1 MKSNN
6 PIKKYLKCLM
16 LFCIFK
22 YIIKTNKMNNIKDI
36 IIGIF
41 AVIGFAAMVTGF
53 TNETSDPQYP
63 ESHLWEMEISDGGRT
78 YMYNKVTGEV
88 RLVSFTLQD
97 KDGAQKDV
105 WYHTAIEGER
115 VLDKKKK

>member
-1 MKSNN
+1 
-6 PIKKYLKCLM
+6 M

-22 YIIKTNKMNNIKDI
+22 YTIKTNKMNNIKDI

-41 AVIGFAAMVTGF
+41 AVIGFAAIVTGF

-88 RLVSFTLQD
+88 R
-97 KDGAQKDV
+97 KYAQRTHGK
-105 WYHTAIEGER
+105 EGYNHYVETTR
-115 VLDKKKK
+115 STHYDN